1 MHSLVASNR
10 MEGWKV
16 FRTPASISAAKH
28 RNHLQPHITVAFY
41 WASSVPRISVQWNVE
56 SPCAGTRR
64 MDDAA
69 TPCGSNRKPRRCL
82 QHLYLVARHRR
93 VSLAC
98 GSIRKWGGCGF
109 NSYSTRVVAVSLWL
123 LRIPSREKLSNV
135 NSWRIHKGRCNIFL
149 ELIVL
154 YFLHIARN
162 LHLSL
167 YLYHSQNSIACRT
180 SIHTD

>member
-10 MEGWKV
+10 LEGWKV

-123 LRIPSREKLSNV
+123 SCQFLQEK
-135 NSWRIHKGRCNIFL
+135 SWAMS
-149 ELIVL
+149 IVEGFMRAGVI
-154 YFLHIARN
+154 Y
-162 LHLSL
+162 S
-167 YLYHSQNSIACRT
+167 
-180 SIHTD
+180 